1 MTRKFPDE
9 FQLQRVG
16 YFKAEDDP
24 SAVTYCADRNALFDQ
39 AVSGKLYVKFIGGD
53 RKGSIARVQI
63 DPDYNHRPAEISEMR
78 RYSSSEQRLFEIT
91 NTWIYGIAKWD
102 KRKNSCQVS
111 LPNDEVIFL
120 PNYEGPTVYEMFD
133 KKAAKEKLL
142 KNPDQ
147 RDIDG
152 RPLAVGDEVLYI
164 NARYGSGFVLNHG
177 TIKEFKVTAD
187 SKGHSF
193 VTIVKNDDA
202 DEESSISYPSQMIW
216 KK

>member
-1 MTRKFPDE
+1 MIDFPDE

-16 YFKAEDDP
+16 YFKTEDDP
-24 SAVTYCADRNALFDQ
+24 DAVAYCAARNTLFEK
-39 AVSGKLYVKFIGGD
+39 AANGTLYVKFIDGD

-63 DPDYNHRPAEISEMR
+63 DSAYNHHHAEISEVR
-78 RYSSSEQRLFEIT
+78 RYYSNSEQQFEIT
-91 NTWIYGIAKWD
+91 NAWFCCIAKWD
-102 KRKNSCQVS
+102 KRKNSCQLM
-111 LPNDEVIFL
+111 LPNPNVIFL
-120 PNYEGPTVYEMFD
+120 PNYKGPTIYEMFD
-133 KKAAKEKLL
+133 KKAAKEELL

-152 RPLAVGDEVLYI
+152 EPLSVGDKILYI

-177 TIKEFKVTAD
+177 VIKEFKVSAD

-193 VTIVKNDDA
+193 TTIVKSDNG